1 MENFTTRAKR
11 LFLQMKGLDINN
23 VEYMEMPESKKNYNL
38 DKVIGNV
45 NLAERR
51 FKIKSEAET
60 IVNQF
65 LNTPLP

>member
-1 MENFTTRAKR
+1 MESFTKR
-11 LFLQMKGLDINN
+11 VKMLFLQMKGLDIGN
-23 VEYMEMPESKKNYNL
+23 VEYMEMPKSKKNYNL

-45 NLAERR
+45 NLAEGR
-51 FKIKSEAET
+51 FRIKSEAEM

>member
-1 MENFTTRAKR
+1 
-11 LFLQMKGLDINN
+11 MKGLDINN

>member
-1 MENFTTRAKR
+1 MENFTKRAKR

-23 VEYMEMPESKKNYNL
+23 VEYMEMPKSKKNYNL
-38 DKVIGNV
+38 DMFIGNV
-45 NLAERR
+45 NLAEGR
-51 FKIKSEAET
+51 FRINSEAEM